1 VTGTFNIHATGLLL
15 EGRGVVLRGPSG
27 SGKSLLALS
36 LIDFASGLGVSAQ
49 LVGDDRLDI
58 SIANGRLLMRPPA
71 LLAGL
76 IELRGRGIIGRPFAP
91 EAPVDLVADL
101 VPDLPRMPEEAEL
114 RTTLCGISVAR
125 CLLPVSGNG
134 LLAHQVLLIRQAL
147 AAD

>member
-1 VTGTFNIHATGLLL
+1 MTGPFNIHATGLVL

-27 SGKSLLALS
+27 AGKSLLALS
-36 LIDFASGLGVSAQ
+36 LIDFATGLGVTAQ

-58 SIANGRLLMRPPA
+58 SIAKGRLVMRPPA
-71 LLAGL
+71 RLAGL
-76 IELRGRGIIGRPFAP
+76 IELRGRGIVNRPFAP

-114 RTTLCGISVAR
+114 STTLCGISVAR
-125 CLLPVSGNG
+125 CLLPVTGNG

-147 AAD
+147 AAN